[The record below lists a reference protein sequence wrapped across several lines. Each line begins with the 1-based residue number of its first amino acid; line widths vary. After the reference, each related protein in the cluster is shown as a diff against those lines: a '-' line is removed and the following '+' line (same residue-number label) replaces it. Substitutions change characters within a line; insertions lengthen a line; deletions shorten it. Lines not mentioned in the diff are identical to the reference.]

1 MSEKFICNNI
11 NFRSKNQAIFAL
23 IEAYC
28 TYADG
33 KFKNEE
39 VAKRLEGVLELVLP
53 KQDFDRFMQ
62 SREIPLSYLRR

>member
-1 MSEKFICNNI
+1 MTKNFKCKNI
-11 NFRSKNQAIFAL
+11 EFRSKNQAIFAL

-28 TYADG
+28 TYVDG
-33 KFKNEE
+33 NFKNEG
-39 VAKRLEGVLELVLP
+39 VAKQLEGVLESVLP